1 MGITVVTFLPGIF
14 EAQFED
20 KENVYFYTDSF
31 INGASS
37 YYTNVGICI
46 PENDTS
52 EPFAFAEQGSPN
64 SLIILSCDTL
74 NITKTNISQQKKSIF
89 KQE

>member
-64 SLIILSCDTL
+64 SLILLSCDTL